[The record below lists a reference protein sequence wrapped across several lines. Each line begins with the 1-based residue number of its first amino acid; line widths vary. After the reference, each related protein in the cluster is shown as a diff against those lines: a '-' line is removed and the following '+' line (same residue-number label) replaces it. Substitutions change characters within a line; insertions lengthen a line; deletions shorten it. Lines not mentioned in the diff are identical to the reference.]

1 MSTVAESCK
10 SLFTEHGVRGHE
22 SMGRESLADTILLI
36 PLQAL
41 SKVMP
46 CNRNVSAIGLKA
58 PSLQESQSCPQQNFK
73 SPK

>member
-1 MSTVAESCK
+1 
-10 SLFTEHGVRGHE
+10 
-22 SMGRESLADTILLI
+22 MGRESLADAILLI

-46 CNRNVSAIGLKA
+46 YNRNVSAIGLKA